1 MIFIS
6 SETSSKV
13 VRKKPSNI
21 YGCLSCQQKC
31 EDNRERKREKEH
43 VQQIFYNGTCSFD
56 FDIDTLLSFYGKN
69 QSSNYLWY
77 STL

>member
-1 MIFIS
+1 MDVFHVNRNVKIT
-6 SETSSKV
+6 E
-13 VRKKPSNI
+13 
-21 YGCLSCQQKC
+21 
-31 EDNRERKREKEH
+31 REREREH
-43 VQQIFYNGTCSFD
+43 VQQIFYNGTCS